1 MSAKG
6 QFVTRL
12 GLALMRALARWPLPC
27 LRALGAVLGLLLYVL
42 VGSRRRIAMV
52 NLGLCFPQWS
62 QARRRAV
69 TIRSFIY
76 LAQSWLDRGWLWHAP
91 ESLLRRRLHL
101 HGALHEFDGL
111 DPSIVFCPHFYGLDA
126 AATAI
131 NMNIPREFTS
141 IYTPQANRQVDE
153 WIKAGRLRWGR
164 VQLFQRTDGIKANV
178 AGLRSGQVLYLLPDM
193 DFGPDGS
200 VFVPFFG
207 VPAATVPSVP
217 RFARLGKAKVMA
229 VVPRMTSQGYDI
241 EIMPAWENYPSGDL
255 QTDTARGNQLLE
267 ALVLSMPAQY
277 YWVHRRFK
285 SRPPGHPPVY

>member
-1 MSAKG
+1 MSTIAD
-6 QFVTRL
+6 VWTRL
-12 GLALMRALARWPLPC
+12 GLATMRTLARLPLPA
-27 LRALGAVLGLLLYVL
+27 LRALGAVMGVLLYAL
-42 VGSRRRIAMV
+42 VASRRRIVMV
-52 NLGLCFPQWS
+52 NLGLCFPDWS
-62 QARRRAV
+62 LARRRALAC
-69 TIRSFIY
+69 RSFVY

-91 ESLLRRRLHL
+91 QGGLRRRLHL

-111 DPSIVFCPHFYGLDA
+111 APTLVFCPHFYGLDA

-131 NMNIPREFTS
+131 NMNIAREFTS
-141 IYTPQANRQVDE
+141 IYTPQANPRVDA

-164 VQLFQRTDGIKANV
+164 VQLFQRTDGVKANV

-207 VPAATVPSVP
+207 VPAATVPSVA
-217 RFARLGKAKVMA
+217 RFARLGKAKVIA
-229 VVPRMTSQGYDI
+229 VVPRMTAQGYDI
-241 EIMPAWENYPSGDL
+241 EILPAWDNYPGGDL
-255 QTDTARGNQLLE
+255 LDDTARGNRLLE
-267 ALVLSMPAQY
+267 SLVERMPAQY